1 MQSSDATFFKY
12 LRSVTLPQNHL
23 CVQCNSTNGAVGPAG
38 SPGTTGPAGN
48 KGNDGPTG
56 PTGIFGIDG
65 PVGPEGYQGIDGLTG
80 FTGFTGPSFDGSQGN
95 QGYTGLTGDTG
106 PIGYTGPTGPT
117 GITGPTGLTGP
128 TGPTG
133 PPGIIG
139 LSGPTGPT
147 GTVMGPT
154 GPTGPTGPHSA
165 NFQNWFNY
173 LAISN
178 VSLGCKN
185 IYDVSA
191 INLCNGTYLGPG
203 GSFDISSTEKIVI
216 RSTKGSTSA
225 TVTID
230 GSNNSIQTFTYESI
244 AGTAAI
250 NPNVSVTHMAGTT
263 HALDSGPKVGFTKL
277 IVNTVNTNNAIT
289 GTFIDNGVNYT
300 TLTLQREGTSVTL
313 NWLDIGRWDVIS
325 NNPNVTKA

>member
-12 LRSVTLPQNHL
+12 LRNVTLPQKQL
-23 CVQCNSTNGAVGPAG
+23 CIQCNSAPSSIGPQG
-38 SPGTTGPAGN
+38 SPGMTGPTGN

-65 PVGPEGYQGIDGLTG
+65 PIGPEGYQGMDGLTG
-80 FTGFTGPSFDGSQGN
+80 PTGFTGSSFDGPQGN
-95 QGYTGLTGDTG
+95 QGYTGLTGDIGPAGYVGPTGATGMIGPVGLTGPAGPTGPAGNIGSTG
-106 PIGYTGPTGPT
+106 PIG
-117 GITGPTGLTGP
+117 
-128 TGPTG
+128 
-133 PPGIIG
+133 
-139 LSGPTGPT
+139 PT
-147 GTVMGPT
+147 GTIIGPAGQT
-154 GPTGPTGPHSA
+154 GPQSA

-173 LAISN
+173 PAISN

-230 GSNNSIQTFTYESI
+230 GSNNSIQMFTFESI
-244 AGTAAI
+244 TGTTDI

-263 HALDSGPKVGFTKL
+263 HALGSGPKVGFTKL
-277 IVNTVNTNNAIT
+277 IVNTVNTSNAIT
-289 GTFIDNGVNYT
+289 GAFIDNGTNYT
-300 TLTLQREGTSVTL
+300 TLTLQKEGTSVTL
-313 NWLDIGRWDVIS
+313 NWLDIGRWDLIS